1 MSMLNNNDPTIE
13 PWVILDI
20 LVLCLQGVRQS
31 QTKLTALLSKPYA
44 FSFAINKLRG
54 KTVESFWKIC

>member
-1 MSMLNNNDPTIE
+1 MLNNNDPTIE

-44 FSFAINKLRG
+44 FSFAINNLRG
-54 KTVESFWKIC
+54 KTVESF